1 MRSLTVTTP
10 SVSSMII
17 LKSSASIPAGGLAVI
32 SPVASS
38 NKIQFGISLPFS
50 KTNLIL
56 SKLGSKIFSN
66 LKIKSLLKSLDS
78 D

>member
-1 MRSLTVTTP
+1 
-10 SVSSMII
+10 MII

-32 SPVASS
+32 LPVTSL
-38 NKIQFGISLPFS
+38 NEIQLGISLPFF
-50 KTNLIL
+50 KTNLIF